1 MFKRKEDISRPMQ
14 QGLQDLHRKQDK
26 AVEGKSGCKP
36 THEMMQVSETDYRA
50 IFNALYD
57 AVFVHDLE
65 GKIVDVNDKMLEIYR
80 CTREET
86 IGLSIVPD
94 FTAPDNTMG
103 DYQPVLWQKVMAGED
118 QFFEWKARRPSDGST
133 LDVEV
138 ALTKLPLPDGDF
150 ILASIHDIT
159 ERKRVQGE
167 LTVTRNYLNT
177 VFNKIHDAVFVHDLM
192 GKIVDVN
199 DKMLEIYRCTREEAV
214 GLSIVPD
221 FAAPDNTMGDYQPVL
236 WQKVMVGED
245 QFFEW
250 KARRPSDGSTLDVEV
265 ALTKLPLPEGD
276 FILASVHDITE
287 RKRFEREL
295 TDTKCYLDTVFNN
308 IHDAVFVNDVNG
320 KVLDVNDKMLEM
332 YQFTTRA
339 EALKYMIIPDY
350 TTPDG
355 RPDFPAIW
363 KRVLEGEDGTF
374 ECRGRR
380 PKDGYEFDVEVFLTK
395 LPLPDGNSILA
406 SVRDISARKKVEREL
421 TATKDYLNTV
431 FNNIHD
437 AVFIHDVDGKVIDVN
452 DKMLDMYKSTR
463 EEAIGRLITVD
474 YTSPDGR
481 PDMPAIWKKVMSGED
496 QFLECKGRRPKD
508 GYVFDVE
515 VFLNKLSLPEG
526 DFVLAVI
533 REITERK
540 RVEKELL
547 ATKDYLKTVFNNIH
561 DAVFI
566 HDINGKVIDVNKT
579 MLDRYR
585 CTREEAIGRLI
596 TVDYTVPD
604 GRPDFSVIWKKVM
617 SGEDQFLECKGRRPK
632 DGYVFDV
639 EVFLNKLSLPEGDFI
654 LASTRDITER
664 KRMEELVFK
673 EREVF
678 FSVMKNNPHGIALFD
693 DNDRFAYFNPEFTR
707 ITGYTIEDLPTI
719 RDWARMAYRDP
730 EYRERV
736 AKFWKADRLQ
746 EGRGK
751 DVEFRIDCKDGQ
763 YKDIEFRITYLGDR
777 NLIVLTD
784 VTARKK
790 AEEELR
796 AEKQRFQT
804 ISESSPVGMVMIGA
818 DDTFKYVN
826 PKFKEIFGYD
836 LIDIPNLRDWVTL
849 AYPDPFYRDEVVSE
863 WIALKSIEPGEG
875 RPYTRKV
882 MCKDGMMKHINFI
895 PVQLGAGEILMTCED
910 ITKSK
915 EAEDRIRE
923 RNLELEVLNDIITS
937 VSSSLHLPEILETLK
952 NVFIDKLHIKTGGIF
967 FYNEVT
973 HRISMEMSWGVPFA
987 MLHDFETFAVDS
999 YGTGMVMQ
1007 KSESTV
1013 VKSHVYPIQ
1022 SNDSLSNEFRRIW
1035 QSSFCIPLEAKNEI
1049 QGMIFLIDKEFGK
1062 FQASQIAFFRTLGK
1076 QIGVATQNAR
1086 LFEQVKQSHAQMKAL
1101 SLKLVEVQEAE
1112 RRYLARELHDEIGQQ
1127 LTGLKFALEMNALQ
1141 SAGETKAGLMNA
1153 QSMVNKLV
1161 AIVRELSLNLRP
1173 SMLDDLGLLLT
1184 LPWHFERF
1192 TSRMNIHVVFEHMGL
1207 SDKKFPLEMETAV
1220 FRIIQEALTNVAR
1233 HAKVNEATVRL
1244 WSDEAVL
1251 GVQIEDHG
1259 VGFNPEAVLKT
1270 GNTSGLN
1277 GMRERAVLLGGHFTI
1292 EAHPGAGTRL
1302 SAEFPISSLQSGES

>member
-1 MFKRKEDISRPMQ
+1 MVKKQGDTSRPD
-14 QGLQDLHRKQDK
+14 QGLKDIHRKQKK
-26 AVEGKSGCKP
+26 AEKRKLGNNP
-36 THEMMQVSETDYRA
+36 THEMMQTSETSYRA
-50 IFNALYD
+50 IFNSLYD
-57 AVFVHDLE
+57 AVFVHDIT
-65 GKIVDVNDKMLEIYR
+65 GKIIEVNDKMLEIYR

-94 FTAPDNTMG
+94 FTAPDNTVG
-103 DYQPVLWQKVMAGED
+103 DYQPVLWQKVIAGED
-118 QFFEWKARRPSDGST
+118 QFFEWKAKRPSDGST

-138 ALTKLPLPDGDF
+138 ALTKLSLPEGDF

-159 ERKRVQGE
+159 ERKRVQKE

-177 VFNKIHDAVFVHDLM
+177 VFNKIHDAVFVHDLT
-192 GKIVDVN
+192 GKIIDVN
-199 DKMLEIYRCTREEAV
+199 DKMLEIYRCTREETV

-221 FAAPDNTMGDYQPVL
+221 FKAPDNTMGDYQPVL
-236 WQKVMVGED
+236 WQKVLAGED

-332 YQFTTRA
+332 YNFATRE
-339 EALKYMIIPDY
+339 EALRFSIIPDY
-350 TTPDG
+350 TTPEG

-363 KRVLEGEDGTF
+363 KRVLAGEDGTF
-374 ECRGRR
+374 ECKGRR
-380 PKDGYEFDVEVFLTK
+380 PKDGFEFDVEVFLTK

-421 TATKDYLNTV
+421 TATKDYLKTV

-437 AVFIHDVDGKVIDVN
+437 AVFVHDVDGKVIDVN
-452 DKMLDMYKSTR
+452 NKMLDMYRTTR
-463 EEAIGRLITVD
+463 EEAIGRSIAVD
-474 YTSPDGR
+474 YTTPDGR
-481 PDMPAIWKKVMSGED
+481 PDFPAIWKKAISGED
-496 QFLECKGRRPKD
+496 QFFECKGRRPKD

-526 DFVLAVI
+526 DFILAVI

-561 DAVFI
+561 DAVFV
-566 HDINGKVIDVNKT
+566 HDINGKVVDVNKT

-585 CTREEAIGRLI
+585 CTHEEAIGYLI
-596 TVDYTVPD
+596 AEDYTTPE
-604 GRPDFSVIWKKVM
+604 GRPDLTAVWKKVM
-617 SGEDQFLECKGRRPK
+617 SGEDQFFECKGRRPK

-639 EVFLNKLSLPEGDFI
+639 EVYLNKLSLPEGDFI

-664 KRMEELVFK
+664 KSMEKLVLK

-678 FSVMKNNPHGIALFD
+678 FSVLKNNPHGIALFD
-693 DNDRFAYFNPEFTR
+693 DNDRFVYFNPEFTR
-707 ITGYTIEDLPTI
+707 ITGYTLDDIPTSS
-719 RDWARMAYRDP
+719 DWARIAYRDP
-730 EYRERV
+730 EYRKMV
-736 AKFWKADRLQ
+736 ARFWKTDRLQ

-751 DVEFRIDCKDGQ
+751 DVEFRIACKDGQ
-763 YKDIEFRITYLGDR
+763 HKDIEFRVTYLGDR
-777 NLIVLTD
+777 NLVVLTD
-784 VTARKK
+784 ITARKQ

-818 DDTFKYVN
+818 NDTFKYVN
-826 PKFKEIFGYD
+826 PKFEELFGYD
-836 LIDIPNLRDWVTL
+836 LADIPNLNRWVTL
-849 AYPDPFYRDEVVSE
+849 AYPDPFYRDEVMSQ
-863 WIALKSIEPGEG
+863 WIALKSMEPGEG

-882 MCKDGMMKHINFI
+882 ICKDGTMKDINFI

-915 EAEDRIRE
+915 ESEDRIRE

-952 NVFIDKLHIKTGGIF
+952 NVFIDKLHITTGGVF

-973 HRISMEMSWGVPFA
+973 HRISMEMSWGVPDT
-987 MLHDFETFAVDS
+987 MLHDFETYAVDS
-999 YGTGMVMQ
+999 YNAGTA
-1007 KSESTV
+1007 
-1013 VKSHVYPIQ
+1013 IQ
-1022 SNDSLSNEFRRIW
+1022 EENDLIQEEFGRLWR
-1035 QSSFCIPLEAKNEI
+1035 SSICIPLEAKNEI
-1049 QGMIFLIDKEFGK
+1049 QGMIFLIDQEPDK
-1062 FQASQIAFFRTLGK
+1062 FQTGQMVFFKTLGK

-1086 LFEQVKQSHAQMKAL
+1086 LFEQVQQSHAQMKAL

-1141 SAGETKAGLMNA
+1141 SAGEAREGLLNA

-1173 SMLDDLGLLLT
+1173 SMLDDLGLILT

-1192 TSRMNIHVVFEHMGL
+1192 TSQMNIHVIFQHMGL
-1207 SDKKFPLEMETAV
+1207 SDKRFPLEMETAV

-1233 HAKVNEATVRL
+1233 HSKVNEVTVRL
-1244 WSDEAVL
+1244 WSDEEALV
-1251 GVQIEDHG
+1251 VQIEDHG
-1259 VGFNPEAVLKT
+1259 VGFNPEIVLKS

-1292 EAHPGAGTRL
+1292 ETHPGAGTRL
-1302 SAEFPISSLQSGES
+1302 SAEFPISSLKGG

>member
-1 MFKRKEDISRPMQ
+1 MRKKNEDISSQ
-14 QGLQDLHRKQDK
+14 IHGLQSSQKTKKKKSDK
-26 AVEGKSGCKP
+26 FAHKIMP
-36 THEMMQVSETDYRA
+36 ISETDYRA

-57 AVFVHDLE
+57 AVFVHDLT

-103 DYQPVLWQKVMAGED
+103 DCQPVLWQKVIAGEN
-118 QFFEWKARRPSDGST
+118 QFFEWKA
-133 LDVEV
+133 
-138 ALTKLPLPDGDF
+138 K
-150 ILASIHDIT
+150 
-159 ERKRVQGE
+159 
-167 LTVTRNYLNT
+167 
-177 VFNKIHDAVFVHDLM
+177 
-192 GKIVDVN
+192 
-199 DKMLEIYRCTREEAV
+199 
-214 GLSIVPD
+214 
-221 FAAPDNTMGDYQPVL
+221 
-236 WQKVMVGED
+236 
-245 QFFEW
+245 
-250 KARRPSDGSTLDVEV
+250 RPSDGSTLDVEV

-276 FILASVHDITE
+276 YILASIHDITERKRVQKELTVTKNYLNTVFNKIHDAVFVHDLTGKIVDVNDKMLEIYRCTREEAIGLSIVPDFKASDNTMGDYQPVLWQKVIAGEDQFFEWKAKRPSDGSTLDVEVALTKLPLPEGDYILASVHDITE

-308 IHDAVFVNDVNG
+308 IHDAVFVNDVDGN
-320 KVLDVNDKMLEM
+320 VLDVNDKMLEM
-332 YQFTTRA
+332 YQFTKRE
-339 EALKYMIIPDY
+339 EALKYKIIPDY
-350 TTPDG
+350 TTPEG

-363 KRVLEGEDGTF
+363 KRILAGEDGTF
-374 ECRGRR
+374 ECEGRR
-380 PKDGYEFDVEVFLTK
+380 PKDGFEFDVEVFLTK
-395 LPLPDGNSILA
+395 LPLPDGDSILA

-421 TATKDYLNTV
+421 MATKDYLKTV

-437 AVFIHDVDGKVIDVN
+437 AVFVHDVDGKVIDVN
-452 DKMLDMYKSTR
+452 DKMLDMYQSTR
-463 EEAIGRLITVD
+463 EEAIGRSITVD
-474 YTSPDGR
+474 YTTPDGR
-481 PDMPAIWKKVMSGED
+481 PDMSAIWKKVVSGED
-496 QFLECKGRRPKD
+496 QFLVCKGRRPKD

-526 DFVLAVI
+526 DFVLAVV

-540 RVEKELL
+540 RVEKELM

-561 DAVFI
+561 DAVFV
-566 HDINGKVIDVNKT
+566 HDVDGKVIDVNKT

-585 CTREEAIGRLI
+585 CTHEEAIGRSI
-596 TVDYTVPD
+596 IEDYTVPD
-604 GRPDFSVIWKKVM
+604 GSTDFPAIWKKVM
-617 SGEDQFLECKGRRPK
+617 SGEDQFFECKGRRPK

-639 EVFLNKLSLPEGDFI
+639 EVYLNKLSLPEGDFI

-664 KRMEELVFK
+664 KQMEKLVLK
-673 EREVF
+673 EREIF

-693 DNDRFAYFNPEFTR
+693 DSDRFVYFNPEFTR

-730 EYRERV
+730 EYRKSV
-736 AKFWKADRLQ
+736 ARFWKADRLQ
-746 EGRGK
+746 EGRSK
-751 DVEFRIDCKDGQ
+751 DVEFRVDCKDGQ
-763 YKDIEFRITYLGDR
+763 YKDIEFRVTYLGDR
-777 NLIVLTD
+777 NLVVLTD
-784 VTARKK
+784 VTARKQ

-804 ISESSPVGMVMIGA
+804 ISESSPVGMVMMGA

-836 LIDIPNLRDWVTL
+836 LIDIPNLRDWVRL
-849 AYPDPFYRDEVVSE
+849 AYPDPPYRDEVVSQ

-882 MCKDGMMKHINFI
+882 MCKDGMLKRINFI

-910 ITKSK
+910 ITKNK

-937 VSSSLHLPEILETLK
+937 VSSSLNLTEILETLR
-952 NVFIDKLHIKTGGIF
+952 NVFIDKLHITTGGIF

-973 HRISMEMSWGVPFA
+973 HRISIEMSWGVPHA
-987 MLHDFETFAVDS
+987 VLNDFETFAVDS
-999 YGTGMVMQ
+999 YNAGTVAHENESVVS
-1007 KSESTV
+1007 KSRID
-1013 VKSHVYPIQ
+1013 PLQ
-1022 SNDSLSNEFRRIW
+1022 SNGLSKGEFRGLWR
-1035 QSSFCIPLEAKNEI
+1035 SSICIPLEAKNEI
-1049 QGMIFLIDKEFGK
+1049 QGMIFLLDKEPDK
-1062 FQASQIAFFRTLGK
+1062 FQTGHINFFRTLGK

-1086 LFEQVKQSHAQMKAL
+1086 LFEQVQKSHGQMKAL

-1127 LTGLKFALEMNALQ
+1127 LTGLKLALEMSALQ
-1141 SAGETKAGLMNA
+1141 SEGEVRAGLMNT

-1192 TSRMNIHVVFEHMGL
+1192 TGQMNIHVLFEHMGL
-1207 SDKKFPLEMETAV
+1207 GDKRFPLEIETAV
-1220 FRIIQEALTNVAR
+1220 YRIIQEALTNVAR
-1233 HAKVNEATVRL
+1233 HAKVNEVTVRL
-1244 WSDEAVL
+1244 WSDEEVL
-1251 GVQIEDHG
+1251 GAQIEDHG
-1259 VGFNPEAVLKT
+1259 VGFNPEVVLKR

-1292 EAHPGAGTRL
+1292 ETSSGTGTRL
-1302 SAEFPISSLQSGES
+1302 TAEFPISLSTGG